1 MKIGFIGLGIMGKPM
16 CRNLMKNGHEMVV
29 YNRSS
34 ASMEELAKEGAV
46 MAKSPAELLLSVK
59 PSLLWFQTLR
69 MSET

>member
-46 MAKSPAELLLSVK
+46 MAKLRQSLLLSVK
-59 PSLLWFQTLR
+59 PSLPWFQTLR
-69 MSET
+69 MSEM